1 MISSLTFT
9 RFTNLLLV
17 ASCLCFFSVGTA
29 SAVGSNDASSVM
41 EKAIR
46 TYLEANKLNRGWDQA
61 QSRLVAVETSSVGVA
76 PGNLTYFAKR
86 QAAFERALIAARTTT
101 VQFLG
106 AKIKS
111 SITAKTELTEVVG
124 DPELAKAL
132 TGAAV
137 NVAFKIE
144 TELEK
149 MSEVAAQAALVGFSP
164 IQTFEIIVGDEAVVA
179 VVTSCSAN
187 YANWAHGKG
196 QGAPG
201 QTLSKWFESLTDEE
215 LSRTFATRYILDET
229 GKYRL
234 VAVGQASVAGP
245 GLLADAACETAKKD
259 SGQQLS
265 HAYATTVACKSLSQS
280 LTQTKTVSDLP
291 SEFKNIKNFK
301 DLVTANAQSDN
312 HKPDEI
318 GSRTI
323 NDPSSGKICIA
334 AYALGLDTV
343 ANAPLPSSSQ
353 PQGGCPP
360 IPENMAKFIRAVQT
374 SGTGRNE
381 AAAVAQALIE
391 AINREGVHVAGD
403 SRLEKSYKEAIS
415 SVNDQVSQVVE
426 ATVDQ
431 GSTTR
436 TFSTGFIHSY
446 EVIERGPNANG
457 GFDVRI
463 CANIVRFDPKDP
475 RFGLPP
481 TIVVLSSSI
490 APGSIKVAGIQVDA
504 APFTQFVE
512 RTLERE
518 LLASR
523 KYQVIDQAY
532 DARLQQL
539 RNQFVQRAQQG
550 RVDELELMK
559 LGKELTADFALVV
572 QVDQVEFTGEA
583 GPLPQHVEAKDMAL
597 ANLQGRLINVATN
610 EVVWQQTANA
620 RLMGR
625 DILLARAGKNI
636 NDPAETTMSPAEL
649 ACSRACASLVES
661 LKAFLGPVVKAQ
673 PIQDGPIQIV
683 RIAGKEVTLDASN
696 PKVKIGAR
704 FQIETPVTIQ
714 LSGRS
719 IIDRDKVAV
728 IEVISLKNGLAKAKV
743 IEGDIDLI
751 QVGVSEVAPATPE

>member
-1 MISSLTFT
+1 
-9 RFTNLLLV
+9 
-17 ASCLCFFSVGTA
+17 
-29 SAVGSNDASSVM
+29 M

-76 PGNLTYFAKR
+76 PGDLLYFSQR
-86 QAAFERALIAARTTT
+86 QAAFERALVAARTTT
-101 VQFLG
+101 AQFLG
-106 AKIKS
+106 AQIKS
-111 SITAKTELTEVVG
+111 SITAKTDLTQVVG

-137 NVAFKIE
+137 NVAFKLE

-149 MSEVAAQAALVGFSP
+149 MSEVTAQAALVGFSP
-164 IQTFEIIVGDEAVVA
+164 IQTFEIIVNNEAVVA

-187 YANWAHGKG
+187 YANWANGNG

-201 QTLSKWFESLTDEE
+201 QTLSNWFNSLTDEE
-215 LSRTFATRYILDET
+215 LSRTFATRYILDAT

-234 VAVGQASVAGP
+234 VAVAQASVSGP
-245 GLLADAACETAKKD
+245 GLLADAACDIAKGD
-259 SGQQLS
+259 AQQQLF

-280 LTQTKTVSDLP
+280 LTQTKAVQDLP
-291 SEFKNIKNFK
+291 KQFKNIKNFN
-301 DLVTANAQSDN
+301 DLVTAIAQS
-312 HKPDEI
+312 KPSIELI
-318 GSRTI
+318 ESRTI

>member
-1 MISSLTFT
+1 MFVRIAKVTLFAMCVSLFLT
-9 RFTNLLLV
+9 RSINAT
-17 ASCLCFFSVGTA
+17 APQTA
-29 SAVGSNDASSVM
+29 SGQM
-41 EKAIR
+41 KIAID
-46 TYLEANKLNRGWDQA
+46 TYLKQNKLQQGWDPA
-61 QSRLVAVETSSVGVA
+61 QSRLVVVETSSVGVA
-76 PGNLTYFAKR
+76 PGNLAYFTER

-101 VQFLG
+101 AQFLG

-111 SITAKTELTEVVG
+111 SITAKTDLTQVVG

-137 NVAFKIE
+137 NVAFKLE

-164 IQTFEIIVGDEAVVA
+164 IQTFEIIVNNEAAVA

-187 YANWAHGKG
+187 YAKWAHGNG
-196 QGAPG
+196 QGAPS
-201 QTLSKWFESLTDEE
+201 QTLSNWFNSLTDEE

-234 VAVGQASVAGP
+234 VAVGHASVSGP
-245 GLLADAACETAKKD
+245 GLLDDGACDTATKYAGD
-259 SGQQLS
+259 QLS

-280 LTQTKTVSDLP
+280 LTQTKAVQDLP
-291 SEFKNIKNFK
+291 DEFKNIQNFK
-301 DLVTANAQSDN
+301 DLITATSES
-312 HKPDEI
+312 KPSIEPII

-334 AYALGLDTV
+334 AYALRLDTV
-343 ANAPLPSSSQ
+343 ANAPLPSTIQ

-360 IPENMAKFIRAVQT
+360 VPANMVEFIRQVPT
-374 SGTGRNE
+374 SGSGINE
-381 AAAVAQALIE
+381 PAAIKQALME
-391 AINREGVHVAGD
+391 AISSEGVRVKGD
-403 SRLEKSYKEAIS
+403 SKLDKRYKEAIK
-415 SVNDQVSQVVE
+415 SVNDQVSKVVE
-426 ATVDQ
+426 ATVAQ
-431 GSTTR
+431 GSRTR
-436 TFSTGFIHSY
+436 TFSSGFIHSY
-446 EVIERGPNANG
+446 EVLERGPNANG

-481 TIVVLSSSI
+481 TIAVLSCSV
-490 APGSIKVAGIQVDA
+490 APGAVKVAGNQVDA
-504 APFTQFVE
+504 LPFTQLVE
-512 RTLERE
+512 RALERE
-518 LLASR
+518 LLASK
-523 KYQVIDQAY
+523 KYQVIDQAF
-532 DARLQQL
+532 DNRLQQL

-550 RVDELELMK
+550 RVDEMELMK
-559 LGKELTADFALVV
+559 LGKELTADFVLVV
-572 QVDQVEFTGEA
+572 QIDQVEFTGEA
-583 GPLPQHVEAKDMAL
+583 GPRPQHVEAKEMAL

-636 NDPAETTMSPAEL
+636 KDPAEATMSPAEL
-649 ACSRACASLVES
+649 ACSRACAALVDS
-661 LKAFLGPVVKAQ
+661 LKNFFGPVVNAQ
-673 PIQDGPIQIV
+673 PVQDGPVQIV

-704 FQIETPVTIQ
+704 FQIETPVTIK
-714 LSGRS
+714 LSGRE

-728 IEVISLKNGLAKAKV
+728 IEVISVKDGLAKAKV
-743 IEGDIDLI
+743 IEGDIDHI
-751 QVGVSEVAPATPE
+751 QVGISEVVPIS